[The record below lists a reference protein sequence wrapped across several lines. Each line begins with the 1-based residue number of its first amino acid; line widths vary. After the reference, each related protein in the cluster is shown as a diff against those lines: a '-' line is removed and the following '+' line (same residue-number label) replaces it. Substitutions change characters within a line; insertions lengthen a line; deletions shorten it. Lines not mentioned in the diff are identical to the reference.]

1 MIKPNEFKGMTA
13 LVTGGSSGIGGA
25 TAIGLASS
33 GASVIVHYNR
43 NREGADHIAE
53 QIRRGGGEAMLMAGD
68 LSRSDGIQSVVEQIR
83 RLPKPVDILVNN
95 AGSLIERA
103 RVLELRED
111 LWARTLTLNLT
122 SAFLISQAVLS
133 PMLAQKRGTIVNV
146 SSLAASTGGGI
157 GASAYAAAKGGLST
171 LTKALAREFAP
182 HGIRVNAVSPGT
194 IDTNYHRV
202 FSSPEIMNS
211 VAAATPMGRVGTSE
225 EVAEVIVFL
234 CSDAARF
241 IQGQVVEV
249 NGGYLMA

>member
-1 MIKPNEFKGMTA
+1 MIEPNELKGMIA
-13 LVTGGSSGIGGA
+13 LVTGASSGIGGA
-25 TAIGLASS
+25 TAIILASS
-33 GASVIVHYNR
+33 GASVIVHYSNNR
-43 NREGADHIAE
+43 KGADHVAE
-53 QIRRGGGEAMLMAGD
+53 QICHGGGEAMLIAGD
-68 LSRSDGIQSVVEQIR
+68 LSSLDGIQSVVEQLR

-103 RVLELRED
+103 RILEIRED
-111 LWARTLTLNLT
+111 LWNRTLTLNLT
-122 SAFLISQAVLS
+122 SAFLISQAVLP
-133 PMLAQKRGTIVNV
+133 PMLAQKRGTIINV
-146 SSLAASTGGGI
+146 SSLAALTGGGI

-202 FSSPEIMNS
+202 FSSPEVINS
-211 VAAATPMGRVGTSE
+211 VAAATPMGRVGTCE